1 MNYLQEIYL
10 LFSFAMKK
18 GFFSSIHDKWKFL
31 LNYLLQSCKFNLLI
45 IIYCTSN
52 SLIIQLS

>member
-18 GFFSSIHDKWKFL
+18 GFFSSIHDKSVEILVELPFAIL
-31 LNYLLQSCKFNLLI
+31 
-45 IIYCTSN
+45 
-52 SLIIQLS
+52 

>member
-18 GFFSSIHDKWKFL
+18 GFFFSSIHDQWKFL
-31 LNYLLQSCKFNLLI
+31 LNYLLHPVNS
-45 IIYCTSN
+45 IY
-52 SLIIQLS
+52 